1 MSRNDLL
8 LVAAVIVAVAGF
20 VHSYLGERLVFPRLF
35 ALADLPLLRRDRIY
49 TENVLRYAW
58 HVTSLAWW
66 AAGAI
71 LVAFWWGATDARHT
85 ALLIIAAM
93 LLLTG
98 LIVLA
103 TAGRRHPAW
112 PLFLIAAAAAWYGA

>member
-58 HVTSLAWW
+58 HVTSLACW

-71 LVAFWWGATDARHT
+71 LIAFWWGATDARHT